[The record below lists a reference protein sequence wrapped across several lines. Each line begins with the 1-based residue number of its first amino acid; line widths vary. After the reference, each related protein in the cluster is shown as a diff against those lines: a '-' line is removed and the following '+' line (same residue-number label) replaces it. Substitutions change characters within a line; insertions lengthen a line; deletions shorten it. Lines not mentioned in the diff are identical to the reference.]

1 MNIYIYIYMY
11 IYVYMYVCVYTYI
24 IWVDF
29 YPAIHEAAAYDLLS
43 ALLSPAAA
51 NASIRARVCN
61 LVGNGT
67 HTLTH
72 ADVC

>member
-1 MNIYIYIYMY
+1 ML
-11 IYVYMYVCVYTYI
+11 T
-24 IWVDF
+24 DF
-29 YPAIHEAAAYDLLS
+29 YPAIHEAAAYELLG
-43 ALLSPAAA
+43 ALLLPAAA